1 MSTININVRNVISA
15 SAKINAAKKEAASA
29 RMAIRGTTQFIDTKI
44 RSQDNLDARLN
55 RIYNE
60 IRQIENQMG
69 RISNVVT
76 EGANRYQAV
85 ENEAV
90 WKAKKMTGVNKQITS
105 ITSSTKDNRKLFKMA
120 SISVTASGVG
130 ALEPQ
135 KKINRWVE
143 SRPKTL
149 RNLVKV
155 FYKKVTKG
163 TTAEGSGK
171 AYGIL
176 AKIADGKYV
185 DALGNFVNEVNGQMY
200 STNSRTGNAVF
211 NWNAVKVQAAV
222 GTIKTVLDSD
232 GYIVKNKAKY
242 EEMAVKAVRKGDIAG
257 CVGIIAGE
265 FVQTVGKGS
274 VDVLCQTAGSFF
286 DSTLS
291 MATGGMLTLS
301 SVNDLMYD
309 VSGVN
314 PKEMFHSITNGI
326 SKGVDFAVDKG
337 IIQGAS
343 NLQKLMGKA
352 FSTTTHS
359 IGSLFE

>member
-149 RNLVKV
+149 RNLVRV

-163 TTAEGSGK
+163 TTAEGSG
-171 AYGIL
+171 
-176 AKIADGKYV
+176 
-185 DALGNFVNEVNGQMY
+185 
-200 STNSRTGNAVF
+200 NA
-211 NWNAVKVQAAV
+211 
-222 GTIKTVLDSD
+222 
-232 GYIVKNKAKY
+232 
-242 EEMAVKAVRKGDIAG
+242 
-257 CVGIIAGE
+257 
-265 FVQTVGKGS
+265 
-274 VDVLCQTAGSFF
+274 
-286 DSTLS
+286 
-291 MATGGMLTLS
+291 
-301 SVNDLMYD
+301 
-309 VSGVN
+309 
-314 PKEMFHSITNGI
+314 
-326 SKGVDFAVDKG
+326 
-337 IIQGAS
+337 
-343 NLQKLMGKA
+343 
-352 FSTTTHS
+352 
-359 IGSLFE
+359 